1 MERMPAVGKARPLE
15 GLGALRHSC
24 PPVFGATVAP
34 IGGALAD
41 SELWLVPGTSTPV
54 P

>member
-1 MERMPAVGKARPLE
+1 MKRMPAARKARPLE
-15 GLGALRHSC
+15 GLGAC

-34 IGGALAD
+34 IGGALAN
-41 SELWLVPGTSTPV
+41 SELWLAPGTSTPV